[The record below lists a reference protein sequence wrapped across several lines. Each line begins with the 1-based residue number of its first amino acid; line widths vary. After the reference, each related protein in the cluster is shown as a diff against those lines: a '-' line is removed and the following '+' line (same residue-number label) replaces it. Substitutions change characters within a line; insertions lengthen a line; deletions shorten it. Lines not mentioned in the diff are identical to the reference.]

1 MFMTNV
7 MNCCV
12 YSYLIDW
19 LVGKLISKNTLDN
32 RFNES
37 MGELFP
43 IIVIFLTYSTLTCKK
58 VFSSCFPRLL
68 QIEFI
73 IRILYLIKTS
83 DKFVCIKYEG

>member
-43 IIVIFLTYSTLTCKK
+43 TIVIFLTYSTLTCEK
-58 VFSSCFPRLL
+58 VSFFLFFLDFCKLNSSFGY
-68 QIEFI
+68 FI
-73 IRILYLIKTS
+73 
-83 DKFVCIKYEG
+83 